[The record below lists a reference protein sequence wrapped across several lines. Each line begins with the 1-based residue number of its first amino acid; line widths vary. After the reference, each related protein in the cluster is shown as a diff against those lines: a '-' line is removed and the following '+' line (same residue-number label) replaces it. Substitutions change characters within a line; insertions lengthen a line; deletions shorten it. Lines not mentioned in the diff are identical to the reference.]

1 MNVAH
6 KICSPMVA
14 FVMPGDGLR
23 MGLPEREGHSWNE
36 RETSR
41 AFDGHMSYCERLE
54 SRRISWLVFFP
65 TRYLSDRVV
74 WGSWRAGLEK

>member
-6 KICSPMVA
+6 KIRSPMVA

-23 MGLPEREGHSWNE
+23 MGLPQREGYNWNE

-41 AFDGHMSYCERLE
+41 ASDGHMSYCERLE
-54 SRRISWLVFFP
+54 SRRISWLVFFH
-65 TRYLSDRVV
+65 
-74 WGSWRAGLEK
+74 KIFK